1 MINQLTDFT
10 KDGQKITLNYENGP
24 MILTVLTP
32 EIMRFFQDR
41 GNASNS
47 YAIEG
52 DKEIKTDFTVKN
64 KGDHIEIAT
73 AKLIVKA
80 YDDEKID
87 VFDEQGNPLVVDY
100 RGKRTPIDRQMD
112 EEHLKLAE
120 SEGHD
125 VDKLLGKHDA
135 DYYEVVKSLADD
147 EEFYGLG
154 DKTGYLNKRHYAY
167 DNWNTDNPDPQV
179 ESFTRLY
186 KSIPILLG
194 LKNGHPY
201 GIFFDNTYRN
211 HIDLGKESN
220 NYYYYSADNGNLDYY
235 VIGGAS
241 LKAVVTNY
249 TYLTGRVPMPQKWT
263 LGYQQSRWG
272 YSVSQKQVEKI
283 AENLRKYDLP
293 CDVLHLDIDYMKGYR
308 VFTWRK
314 DTYEAPE
321 EFIKKMRK
329 LGFRIIT
336 IIDPGV
342 KKDDADYKIYQEG
355 IEKGYFVKATDG
367 TVYVNEVWPG
377 DAVFPDFGRQKVR
390 QWWAKN
396 CKYLVD
402 LGVSGIWDD
411 MNEPA
416 SFRGEIPGDVVF
428 HNEEEAST
436 HNKMHNV
443 YGHNMAKATYEGLK
457 KYSGKRPFVITRA
470 AYAGTQK
477 FSTVWTGDNQS
488 LWPHVQMM
496 IPQLCNLGLSGFSFA
511 GTDIGGFGADTT
523 PELLTRWIEGAL
535 FSPLYRNHAALG
547 TRSQEPWVF
556 GESTLS
562 IYRKYLK
569 LRYRFIPYLYDE
581 FYREGKTG
589 LPVMRPLV
597 LNYENDPHVYNMND
611 EYMVGED
618 ILTAPVVQEG
628 QTKRAVYLPEG
639 EWIDFWNGVE
649 YAGRNT
655 ILVDAP
661 IDKLPLFIKKNT
673 ILPWGKEVSH
683 ISDEPDE
690 SMTFRV
696 FGKKGKYVHY
706 QDNGTDFKYQ
716 KGEYNLYK
724 VKVNKDGSVKVKLE
738 KHGFGPVYR
747 RITVQLPNKKIEF
760 KYKNGEYVRKQMR

>member
-64 KGDHIEIAT
+64 KGNHIEIAT

-355 IEKGYFVKATDG
+355 IEKGYFVKAADG

-581 FYREGKTG
+581 FYRETQTG

-597 LNYENDPHVYNMND
+597 LNYENDPHVYNLND

-628 QTKRAVYLPEG
+628 QTKRAVYLPKG
-639 EWIDFWNGVE
+639 KWIDFWNGVE
-649 YAGRNT
+649 HAGKTT

-661 IDKLPLFIKKNT
+661 IGKLPLFIKKNT

-683 ISDEPDE
+683 ISGEPDE
-690 SMTFRV
+690 SMTFRL

-724 VKVNKDGSVKVKLE
+724 VEVNKDGSVKVKLE
-738 KHGFGPVYR
+738 KHGFGPVYC

-760 KYKNGEYVRKQMR
+760 KYKNGEYVRK

>member
-1 MINQLTDFT
+1 MVNKLINFIQ
-10 KDGQKITLNYENGP
+10 DGQKLTVNYDNKP
-24 MILTVLTP
+24 LILTVITP
-32 EIMRFFQDR
+32 EIVRVFQDR

-47 YAIEG
+47 YAIDG
-52 DKEIKTDFTVKN
+52 DKSIKTDFKVKE
-64 KGDHIEIAT
+64 KDGHVELST
-73 AKLIVKA
+73 AKLTVKI

-87 VFDEQGNPLVVDY
+87 VYDEKGNPLILDY
-100 RGKRTPIDRQMD
+100 RKKRTPIDRQMD

-125 VDKLLGKHDA
+125 VKNLLGAHNK
-135 DYYEVVKSLADD
+135 DYYEIVKSLADD
-147 EEFYGLG
+147 EQFYGLG
-154 DKTGYLNKRHYAY
+154 DKTGFINKRHYAY

-194 LKNGHPY
+194 LKNKHPY

-220 NYYYYSADNGNLDYY
+220 DYYYYSAVDGNIDYY
-235 VIGGAS
+235 IIGGDS
-241 LKAVVTNY
+241 LKEVITNY

-293 CDVLHLDIDYMKGYR
+293 CDVIHLDIDYMNGYR

-314 DTYEAPE
+314 DTYEKPAD
-321 EFIKKMRK
+321 FVKKMRK

-342 KKDDADYKIYQEG
+342 KKDNHDYKIYQEG
-355 IEKGYFVKATDG
+355 IEKGYFVKAPDG
-367 TVYVNEVWPG
+367 TVYVNQVWPG
-377 DAVFPDFGRQKVR
+377 DSVFPDFGRKEVR
-390 QWWAKN
+390 KWWARN

-416 SFRGEIPGDVVF
+416 SFKGEIPDNIVF

-436 HNKMHNV
+436 HKKMHNV
-443 YGHNMAKATYEGLK
+443 YGHLMAKATYEGLK

-488 LWPHVQMM
+488 LWTHIQMM
-496 IPQLCNLGLSGFSFA
+496 IPQLCNLGMSGFSFA

-556 GESTLS
+556 GEPTLS

-581 FYREGKTG
+581 FYRETKTG
-589 LPVMRPLV
+589 LPIMRPLV
-597 LNYENDPHVYNMND
+597 LNYENDPQVYNLND

-618 ILTAPVVQEG
+618 ILAAPVVQEG
-628 QTKRAVYLPEG
+628 QTKRAVYLPKG
-639 EWIDFWNGVE
+639 KWIDFWNGVE
-649 YAGRNT
+649 HAGKTT

-661 IDKLPLFIKKNT
+661 IGKLPLFIKNNT

-690 SMTFRV
+690 SMTFRL

-724 VKVNKDGSVKVKLE
+724 VKVNKDSSVKVKLE

-747 RITVQLPNKKIEF
+747 RITVQLPNKKVEF
-760 KYKNGEYVRKQMR
+760 KYKNGEYVRK

>member
-1 MINQLTDFT
+1 
-10 KDGQKITLNYENGP
+10 
-24 MILTVLTP
+24 
-32 EIMRFFQDR
+32 
-41 GNASNS
+41 
-47 YAIEG
+47 
-52 DKEIKTDFTVKN
+52 
-64 KGDHIEIAT
+64 
-73 AKLIVKA
+73 
-80 YDDEKID
+80 
-87 VFDEQGNPLVVDY
+87 
-100 RGKRTPIDRQMD
+100 
-112 EEHLKLAE
+112 
-120 SEGHD
+120 
-125 VDKLLGKHDA
+125 
-135 DYYEVVKSLADD
+135 
-147 EEFYGLG
+147 
-154 DKTGYLNKRHYAY
+154 
-167 DNWNTDNPDPQV
+167 
-179 ESFTRLY
+179 
-186 KSIPILLG
+186 
-194 LKNGHPY
+194 
-201 GIFFDNTYRN
+201 
-211 HIDLGKESN
+211 
-220 NYYYYSADNGNLDYY
+220 
-235 VIGGAS
+235 
-241 LKAVVTNY
+241 
-249 TYLTGRVPMPQKWT
+249 MPQKWT

-581 FYREGKTG
+581 FYRETQTG

-597 LNYENDPHVYNMND
+597 LNYENDPHVYNLND

-618 ILTAPVVQEG
+618 ILTAPVVQQG
-628 QTKRAVYLPEG
+628 QTKRAVYLPKG

-649 YAGRNT
+649 YSGGNT

-661 IDKLPLFIKKNT
+661 IDKLPLFIKKDT
-673 ILPWGKEVSH
+673 ILPWGKEVDH
-683 ISDEPDE
+683 ISDEPDKD
-690 SMTFRV
+690 MTFRV
-696 FGKKGKYVHY
+696 FGNGGKYRHY
-706 QDNGTDFKYQ
+706 QDNGVDFEYQ
-716 KGEYNLYK
+716 KGEYNLYDIE
-724 VKVNKDGSVKVKLE
+724 VDHDQVTVKLAH
-738 KHGFGPVYR
+738 HGYAHEYQ
-747 RITVQLPNKKIEF
+747 RIIVELADRKVVFNYCE
-760 KYKNGEYVRKQMR
+760 GEYTEA

>member
-125 VDKLLGKHDA
+125 VDKLLGKHDG

-556 GESTLS
+556 GETTLS

-581 FYREGKTG
+581 FYRETQTG

-760 KYKNGEYVRKQMR
+760 KYKNGEYVRK

>member
-125 VDKLLGKHDA
+125 VDKLLGKHDG

-443 YGHNMAKATYEGLK
+443 YGHNMAKATYDGLK

-760 KYKNGEYVRKQMR
+760 KYKNGEYVRK

>member
-1 MINQLTDFT
+1 MANKLKNFIQ
-10 KDGQKITLNYENGP
+10 DGQKVTLNYEDGE
-24 MILTVLTP
+24 LELRVLTP
-32 EIMRFFQDR
+32 EIVRVFENR

-47 YAIEG
+47 YAIAG
-52 DKEIKTDFTVKN
+52 DKEIKTDFRIEEKDDHAELSTEKLLVK
-64 KGDHIEIAT
+64 I
-73 AKLIVKA
+73 
-80 YDDEKID
+80 YDDKKID
-87 VFDEQGNPLVVDY
+87 VYDEKDHPLIIDY
-100 RGKRTPIDRQMD
+100 RGERTPIDRQMD
-112 EEHLKLAE
+112 EEHKKLAE
-120 SEGHD
+120 SEGHE
-125 VDKLLGKHDA
+125 VAGSKKEDKN
-135 DYYEVVKSLADD
+135 YYEIVKKLASD
-147 EEFYGLG
+147 EQFYGLG
-154 DKTGYLNKRHYAY
+154 DKTGFLNKRHYAY
-167 DNWNTDNPDPQV
+167 NNWNTDDPAPQV
-179 ESFTRLY
+179 ESFPSLY
-186 KSIPILLG
+186 KSVPILLG
-194 LKNGHPY
+194 LKDGHPY

-220 NYYYYSADNGNLDYY
+220 DYYYYSAVDGNIDYY
-235 VIGGAS
+235 IIGGDS
-241 LKAVVTNY
+241 LKEVITNY

-293 CDVLHLDIDYMKGYR
+293 CDVLHLDIDYMRGYR

-314 DTYEAPE
+314 DTYESPDK
-321 EFIKKMRK
+321 FIKKMRK

-342 KKDDADYKIYQEG
+342 KKDDDYKIYKEG
-355 IEKGYFVKATDG
+355 LEKGYFVKAPDG

-377 DAVFPDFGRQKVR
+377 DAVFPDFGRKEVR
-390 QWWAKN
+390 KWWARN

-416 SFRGEIPGDVVF
+416 SFRGEIPQDIVF
-428 HNEEEAST
+428 HNEEQAST
-436 HNKMHNV
+436 HKKMHNV

-488 LWPHVQMM
+488 LWTHVQMM
-496 IPQLCNLGLSGFSFA
+496 IPQLCNLGMSGFSFA

-556 GESTLS
+556 GEPTLS

-581 FYREGKTG
+581 FYRETRTG
-589 LPVMRPLV
+589 LPIMRPLV
-597 LNYENDPHVYNMND
+597 LNYENDPQVYNLND

-618 ILTAPVVQEG
+618 ILAAPVVQEG
-628 QTKRAVYLPEG
+628 QTKRAVYLPKG
-639 EWIDFWNGVE
+639 KWIDFWNGVE
-649 YAGRNT
+649 YSGKTT

-661 IDKLPLFIKKNT
+661 IGKLPLFIKKNT

-696 FGKKGKYVHY
+696 FGKKGKYIHY

-724 VKVNKDGSVKVKLE
+724 VKVSKDGRVKVKLE

-747 RITVQLPNKKIEF
+747 RITVQLPNKKVEF

>member
-1 MINQLTDFT
+1 MANKLKNFIQ
-10 KDGQKITLNYENGP
+10 DGQKVTLNYEDGE
-24 MILTVLTP
+24 LELRVLTP
-32 EIMRFFQDR
+32 EIVRVFENR

-47 YAIEG
+47 YAIAG
-52 DKEIKTDFTVKN
+52 DKEIKTDFRIEEKDDHAELSTEKLLVK
-64 KGDHIEIAT
+64 I
-73 AKLIVKA
+73 
-80 YDDEKID
+80 YDDKKID
-87 VFDEQGNPLVVDY
+87 VYDEKDHPLIIDY
-100 RGKRTPIDRQMD
+100 RGERTPIDRQMD
-112 EEHLKLAE
+112 EEHKKLAE
-120 SEGHD
+120 SEGHE
-125 VDKLLGKHDA
+125 VAGSKKEDKN
-135 DYYEVVKSLADD
+135 YYEIVKKLASD
-147 EEFYGLG
+147 EQFYGLG
-154 DKTGYLNKRHYAY
+154 DKTGFLNKRHYAY
-167 DNWNTDNPDPQV
+167 NNWNTDDPAPQV
-179 ESFTRLY
+179 ESFPSLY
-186 KSIPILLG
+186 KSVPILLG
-194 LKNGHPY
+194 LKDGHPY

-220 NYYYYSADNGNLDYY
+220 DYYYYSAVDGNIDYY
-235 VIGGAS
+235 IIGGDS
-241 LKAVVTNY
+241 LKEVITNY
-249 TYLTGRVPMPQKWT
+249 TYLTGRVRMPQKWT

-293 CDVLHLDIDYMKGYR
+293 CDVLHLDIDYMRGYR

-314 DTYEAPE
+314 DTYESPDK
-321 EFIKKMRK
+321 FIKKMRK

-342 KKDDADYKIYQEG
+342 KKDDDYKIYKEG
-355 IEKGYFVKATDG
+355 LEKGYFVKAPDG

-377 DAVFPDFGRQKVR
+377 DAVFPDFGRKEVR
-390 QWWAKN
+390 KWWARN

-416 SFRGEIPGDVVF
+416 SFRGEIPQDIVF
-428 HNEEEAST
+428 HNEEQAST
-436 HNKMHNV
+436 HKKMHNV

-488 LWPHVQMM
+488 LWTHVQMM
-496 IPQLCNLGLSGFSFA
+496 IPQLCNLGMSGFSFA

-547 TRSQEPWVF
+547 ARSQEPWVF
-556 GESTLS
+556 GEPTLS

-581 FYREGKTG
+581 FYRETKTG
-589 LPVMRPLV
+589 LPIMRPLV
-597 LNYENDPHVYNMND
+597 LNYENDSQVYNLND

-618 ILTAPVVQEG
+618 ILAAPVVQEG
-628 QTKRAVYLPEG
+628 QTKRAVYLPKG
-639 EWIDFWNGVE
+639 KWIDFWDGVE
-649 YAGRNT
+649 YSGKTT

-661 IDKLPLFIKKNT
+661 IGKLPLFIKKNT
-673 ILPWGKEVSH
+673 ILPWGKEISH
-683 ISDEPDE
+683 ISDETDE

-696 FGKKGKYVHY
+696 FGKKGKYIHY

-724 VKVNKDGSVKVKLE
+724 VKVSKDGSVKVKLE

-747 RITVQLPNKKIEF
+747 RITVQLPNKKVEF
-760 KYKNGEYVRKQMR
+760 KYKNGEYVRK

>member
-1 MINQLTDFT
+1 MANKLKNFIQ
-10 KDGQKITLNYENGP
+10 DGQKVTLNYEDGE
-24 MILTVLTP
+24 LELRVLTP
-32 EIMRFFQDR
+32 EIVRVFENR

-47 YAIEG
+47 YAIAG
-52 DKEIKTDFTVKN
+52 DKEIKTDFRIEEKDDHAELSTEKLLVK
-64 KGDHIEIAT
+64 I
-73 AKLIVKA
+73 
-80 YDDEKID
+80 YDDKKID
-87 VFDEQGNPLVVDY
+87 VYDEKDHPLIIDY
-100 RGKRTPIDRQMD
+100 RGERTPIDRQMD
-112 EEHLKLAE
+112 EEHKKLAE
-120 SEGHD
+120 SEGHE
-125 VDKLLGKHDA
+125 VAGSKKEDKN
-135 DYYEVVKSLADD
+135 YYEIVKKLASD
-147 EEFYGLG
+147 EQFYGLG
-154 DKTGYLNKRHYAY
+154 DKTGFLNKRHYAY
-167 DNWNTDNPDPQV
+167 NNWNTDDPAPQV
-179 ESFTRLY
+179 ESFLSLY
-186 KSIPILLG
+186 KSVPILLG
-194 LKNGHPY
+194 LKDGHPY

-220 NYYYYSADNGNLDYY
+220 DYYYYSAVDGNIDYY
-235 VIGGAS
+235 IIGGDS
-241 LKAVVTNY
+241 LKEVITNY

-283 AENLRKYDLP
+283 VENLRKYDLP
-293 CDVLHLDIDYMKGYR
+293 CDVLHLDIDYMRGYR

-314 DTYEAPE
+314 DTYESPDK
-321 EFIKKMRK
+321 FIKKMRK

-342 KKDDADYKIYQEG
+342 KKDDDYKIYKEG
-355 IEKGYFVKATDG
+355 LEKGYFVKAPDG

-377 DAVFPDFGRQKVR
+377 DAVFPDFGRKEVR
-390 QWWAKN
+390 KWWARN

-416 SFRGEIPGDVVF
+416 SFRGEIPQDIVF
-428 HNEEEAST
+428 HNEEQAST
-436 HNKMHNV
+436 HKKMHNV

-488 LWPHVQMM
+488 LWTHVQMM
-496 IPQLCNLGLSGFSFA
+496 IPQLCNLGMSGFSFA

-556 GESTLS
+556 GEPTLS

-581 FYREGKTG
+581 FYRETKTG
-589 LPVMRPLV
+589 LPIMRPLV
-597 LNYENDPHVYNMND
+597 LNYENDPQVYNLND

-618 ILTAPVVQEG
+618 ILAAPVVQEG
-628 QTKRAVYLPEG
+628 QTKRAVYLPKG
-639 EWIDFWNGVE
+639 KWIDFWNGVE
-649 YAGRNT
+649 YSGKTT

-661 IDKLPLFIKKNT
+661 IGKLPLFIKKNT

-696 FGKKGKYVHY
+696 FGKKGKYIHY

-724 VKVNKDGSVKVKLE
+724 VKVSKGGSVKVKLE

-747 RITVQLPNKKIEF
+747 RITVQLPNKKVEF
-760 KYKNGEYVRKQMR
+760 KYKNGEYVRK

>member
-581 FYREGKTG
+581 FYRETQTG

-760 KYKNGEYVRKQMR
+760 KYKNGEYVRK

>member
-355 IEKGYFVKATDG
+355 IEKGYFVKAADG

-556 GESTLS
+556 GETTLS

-581 FYREGKTG
+581 FYRETQTG

-760 KYKNGEYVRKQMR
+760 KYKNGEYVRK

>member
-355 IEKGYFVKATDG
+355 IEKGYFVKAADG

-581 FYREGKTG
+581 FYRETQTG

-597 LNYENDPHVYNMND
+597 LNYENDPHVYNLND

-618 ILTAPVVQEG
+618 ILTAPVVQQG
-628 QTKRAVYLPEG
+628 QTKRAVYLPKG

-649 YAGRNT
+649 YSGGNT

-661 IDKLPLFIKKNT
+661 IDKLPLFIKKDT
-673 ILPWGKEVSH
+673 ILPWGKEVDH
-683 ISDEPDE
+683 ISDEPDKD
-690 SMTFRV
+690 MTFRV
-696 FGKKGKYVHY
+696 FGNGGKYRHY
-706 QDNGTDFKYQ
+706 QDNGVDFEYQ

-724 VKVNKDGSVKVKLE
+724 VEVNKDGSVKVKLE
-738 KHGFGPVYR
+738 KHGFGPVYC

-760 KYKNGEYVRKQMR
+760 KYKNGEYVRK

>member
-556 GESTLS
+556 GETTLS

-581 FYREGKTG
+581 FYRETQTG

-597 LNYENDPHVYNMND
+597 LNYENDPHVYNLND

-760 KYKNGEYVRKQMR
+760 KYKNGEYVRK

>member
-125 VDKLLGKHDA
+125 VDKLLGKHDG

-511 GTDIGGFGADTT
+511 GTDIGGF
-523 PELLTRWIEGAL
+523 
-535 FSPLYRNHAALG
+535 
-547 TRSQEPWVF
+547 
-556 GESTLS
+556 
-562 IYRKYLK
+562 
-569 LRYRFIPYLYDE
+569 
-581 FYREGKTG
+581 
-589 LPVMRPLV
+589 
-597 LNYENDPHVYNMND
+597 
-611 EYMVGED
+611 
-618 ILTAPVVQEG
+618 
-628 QTKRAVYLPEG
+628 
-639 EWIDFWNGVE
+639 
-649 YAGRNT
+649 
-655 ILVDAP
+655 
-661 IDKLPLFIKKNT
+661 
-673 ILPWGKEVSH
+673 
-683 ISDEPDE
+683 
-690 SMTFRV
+690 
-696 FGKKGKYVHY
+696 
-706 QDNGTDFKYQ
+706 
-716 KGEYNLYK
+716 
-724 VKVNKDGSVKVKLE
+724 
-738 KHGFGPVYR
+738 
-747 RITVQLPNKKIEF
+747 
-760 KYKNGEYVRKQMR
+760 

>member
-112 EEHLKLAE
+112 EEHFKLAE

-249 TYLTGRVPMPQKWT
+249 TYLTGHVPMPQKWT

-556 GESTLS
+556 GEPTLS

-581 FYREGKTG
+581 FYRETQTG

-597 LNYENDPHVYNMND
+597 LNYENDPHVYNLND

-618 ILTAPVVQEG
+618 ILTAPVVQQG
-628 QTKRAVYLPEG
+628 QTKRAVYLPKG

-649 YAGRNT
+649 YSGGNT

-661 IDKLPLFIKKNT
+661 IDKLPLFIKKDT
-673 ILPWGKEVSH
+673 ILPWGKEVDH
-683 ISDEPDE
+683 ISDEPDKD
-690 SMTFRV
+690 MTFRV
-696 FGKKGKYVHY
+696 FGNGGKYRHY
-706 QDNGTDFKYQ
+706 QDNGVDFEYQ
-716 KGEYNLYK
+716 KGEYNLYDIE
-724 VKVNKDGSVKVKLE
+724 VDHDQVTVKLAH
-738 KHGFGPVYR
+738 HGYAHEYQ
-747 RITVQLPNKKIEF
+747 RIIVELADRKVVFNYCE
-760 KYKNGEYVRKQMR
+760 GEYTEA

>member
-1 MINQLTDFT
+1 MANKLKNFIQ
-10 KDGQKITLNYENGP
+10 DGQKVTLNYEDGE
-24 MILTVLTP
+24 LELRVLTP
-32 EIMRFFQDR
+32 EIVRVFENR

-47 YAIEG
+47 YAIAG
-52 DKEIKTDFTVKN
+52 DKEIKTDFRIEEKDDHAELSTEKLLVK
-64 KGDHIEIAT
+64 I
-73 AKLIVKA
+73 
-80 YDDEKID
+80 YDDKKID
-87 VFDEQGNPLVVDY
+87 VYDEKDHPLIIDY
-100 RGKRTPIDRQMD
+100 RGERTPIDRQMD
-112 EEHLKLAE
+112 EEHKKLAE
-120 SEGHD
+120 SEGHE
-125 VDKLLGKHDA
+125 VAGSKKEDKN
-135 DYYEVVKSLADD
+135 YYEIVKKLASD
-147 EEFYGLG
+147 EQFYGLG
-154 DKTGYLNKRHYAY
+154 DKTGFLNKRHYAY
-167 DNWNTDNPDPQV
+167 NNWNTDDPAPQV
-179 ESFTRLY
+179 ESFPSLY
-186 KSIPILLG
+186 KSVPILLG
-194 LKNGHPY
+194 LKDGHPY

-220 NYYYYSADNGNLDYY
+220 DYYYYSAVDGNIDYY
-235 VIGGAS
+235 IIGGDS
-241 LKAVVTNY
+241 LKEVITNY

-293 CDVLHLDIDYMKGYR
+293 CDVLHLDIDYMRGYR

-314 DTYEAPE
+314 DTYESPDK
-321 EFIKKMRK
+321 FIKKMRK

-342 KKDDADYKIYQEG
+342 KKDDDYKIYKEG
-355 IEKGYFVKATDG
+355 LEKGYFVKAPDG

-377 DAVFPDFGRQKVR
+377 DAVFPDFGRKEVR
-390 QWWAKN
+390 KWWARN

-416 SFRGEIPGDVVF
+416 SFRGEIPQDIVF
-428 HNEEEAST
+428 HNEEQAST
-436 HNKMHNV
+436 HKKMHNV

-488 LWPHVQMM
+488 LWTHVQMM
-496 IPQLCNLGLSGFSFA
+496 IPQLCNLGMSGFSFA

-556 GESTLS
+556 GEPTLS

-581 FYREGKTG
+581 FYRETKTG
-589 LPVMRPLV
+589 LPIMRPLV
-597 LNYENDPHVYNMND
+597 LNYENDPQVYNLND

-618 ILTAPVVQEG
+618 ILAAPVVQEG
-628 QTKRAVYLPEG
+628 QTKRAVYLPKG
-639 EWIDFWNGVE
+639 KWIDFWNGVE
-649 YAGRNT
+649 YSGKTT

-661 IDKLPLFIKKNT
+661 IGKLPLFIKKNT

-696 FGKKGKYVHY
+696 FGKKGKYIHY

-724 VKVNKDGSVKVKLE
+724 VKVSKGGSVKVKLE

-747 RITVQLPNKKIEF
+747 RITVQLPNKKVEF
-760 KYKNGEYVRKQMR
+760 KYKNGEYVRK

>member
-24 MILTVLTP
+24 IILTVLTP
-32 EIMRFFQDR
+32 EIVRFFQDR

-125 VDKLLGKHDA
+125 VDKLLGKHDG

-355 IEKGYFVKATDG
+355 IEKGYFVKAADG

-377 DAVFPDFGRQKVR
+377 DAVFPDFGLQKVR

-556 GESTLS
+556 GEPTLS

-581 FYREGKTG
+581 FYRETQTG
-589 LPVMRPLV
+589 LPVMRPVV
-597 LNYENDPHVYNMND
+597 LNYENDPHVYNLND

-618 ILTAPVVQEG
+618 ILTAPVVQQG
-628 QTKRAVYLPEG
+628 QTKRAVYLPKG

-649 YAGRNT
+649 YSGGNT

-661 IDKLPLFIKKNT
+661 IDKLPLFIKKDT
-673 ILPWGKEVSH
+673 ILPWGKEVDH
-683 ISDEPDE
+683 ISDEPDKD
-690 SMTFRV
+690 MTFRV
-696 FGKKGKYVHY
+696 FGNGGKYRHY
-706 QDNGTDFKYQ
+706 QDNGVDFEYQ

-724 VKVNKDGSVKVKLE
+724 VEVNKDGSVKVKLE
-738 KHGFGPVYR
+738 KHGFGPVYC

-760 KYKNGEYVRKQMR
+760 KYKNGEYVRK

>member
-32 EIMRFFQDR
+32 EIVRFFQDR

-87 VFDEQGNPLVVDY
+87 VFDEQSNPLVVDY

-125 VDKLLGKHDA
+125 VDKLLGKHDG

-329 LGFRIIT
+329 LGFKIIT

-355 IEKGYFVKATDG
+355 IEKGYFVKAADG

-436 HNKMHNV
+436 HDKMHNV

-581 FYREGKTG
+581 FYRETQTG

-760 KYKNGEYVRKQMR
+760 KYKNGEYVRK

>member
-556 GESTLS
+556 GEPTLS

-581 FYREGKTG
+581 FYRETQTG

-597 LNYENDPHVYNMND
+597 LNYENDPHVYNLND

-618 ILTAPVVQEG
+618 ILTAPVVQQG
-628 QTKRAVYLPEG
+628 QTKRAVYLPKG

-649 YAGRNT
+649 YSGGNT

-661 IDKLPLFIKKNT
+661 IDKLPLFIKKDT
-673 ILPWGKEVSH
+673 ILPWGKEVDH

-690 SMTFRV
+690 SMTFRL

-724 VKVNKDGSVKVKLE
+724 VEVNKDGSVKVKLE
-738 KHGFGPVYR
+738 KHGFGPVYC

-760 KYKNGEYVRKQMR
+760 KYKNGEYVRKQM

>member
-32 EIMRFFQDR
+32 EIVRFFQDR

-87 VFDEQGNPLVVDY
+87 VFDEQSNPLVVDY

-125 VDKLLGKHDA
+125 VDKLLGKHDG

-355 IEKGYFVKATDG
+355 IEKGYFVKAADG

-428 HNEEEAST
+428 HNEDEATT
-436 HNKMHNV
+436 HDKMHNV

-556 GESTLS
+556 GETTLS

-581 FYREGKTG
+581 FYRETQTG

-760 KYKNGEYVRKQMR
+760 KYKNGEYVRK

>member
-1 MINQLTDFT
+1 MANKLKNFIQ
-10 KDGQKITLNYENGP
+10 DGQKVTLNYEDGE
-24 MILTVLTP
+24 LELRVLTP
-32 EIMRFFQDR
+32 EIVRVFENR

-47 YAIEG
+47 YAIAG
-52 DKEIKTDFTVKN
+52 DKEIKTDFRIEEKDDHAELSTEKLLVK
-64 KGDHIEIAT
+64 I
-73 AKLIVKA
+73 
-80 YDDEKID
+80 YDDKKID
-87 VFDEQGNPLVVDY
+87 VYDEKDHPLIIDY
-100 RGKRTPIDRQMD
+100 RGERTPIDRQMD
-112 EEHLKLAE
+112 EEHKKLAE
-120 SEGHD
+120 SEGHE
-125 VDKLLGKHDA
+125 VAGSKKEDKN
-135 DYYEVVKSLADD
+135 YYEIVKKLASD
-147 EEFYGLG
+147 EQFYGLG
-154 DKTGYLNKRHYAY
+154 DKTGFLNKRHYAY
-167 DNWNTDNPDPQV
+167 NNWNTDDPAPQV
-179 ESFTRLY
+179 ESFPSLY
-186 KSIPILLG
+186 KSVPILLG
-194 LKNGHPY
+194 LKDGHPY

-220 NYYYYSADNGNLDYY
+220 DYYYYSAVDGNIDYY
-235 VIGGAS
+235 IIGGDS
-241 LKAVVTNY
+241 LKEVITNY

-283 AENLRKYDLP
+283 VENLRKYDLP
-293 CDVLHLDIDYMKGYR
+293 CDVLHLDIDYMRGYR

-314 DTYEAPE
+314 DTYESPDK
-321 EFIKKMRK
+321 FIKKMRK

-342 KKDDADYKIYQEG
+342 KKDDDYKIYKEG
-355 IEKGYFVKATDG
+355 LEKGYFVKAPDG

-377 DAVFPDFGRQKVR
+377 DAVFPDFGRKEVR
-390 QWWAKN
+390 KWWARN

-416 SFRGEIPGDVVF
+416 SFRGEIPQDIVF
-428 HNEEEAST
+428 HNEEQAST
-436 HNKMHNV
+436 HKKMHNV

-488 LWPHVQMM
+488 LWTHVQMM
-496 IPQLCNLGLSGFSFA
+496 IPQLCNLGMSGFSFA

-556 GESTLS
+556 GELTLS

-581 FYREGKTG
+581 FYRETKTG
-589 LPVMRPLV
+589 LPIMRPLV
-597 LNYENDPHVYNMND
+597 LNYENDPQVYNLND

-618 ILTAPVVQEG
+618 ILAAPVVQEG
-628 QTKRAVYLPEG
+628 QTKRAVYLPKG
-639 EWIDFWNGVE
+639 KWIDFWNGVE
-649 YAGRNT
+649 YSGKTT

-661 IDKLPLFIKKNT
+661 IGKLPLFIKKNT

-696 FGKKGKYVHY
+696 FGKKGKYIHY

-724 VKVNKDGSVKVKLE
+724 VKVSKGGSVKVKLE

-747 RITVQLPNKKIEF
+747 RITVQLPNKKVEF
-760 KYKNGEYVRKQMR
+760 KYKNGEYVRK